1 MQSTPSA
8 TTITIEGKQFG
19 RGKALFP
26 AWEMSLPPADSDG
39 DSPATLRDLITGVV
53 RSEVAAFEERQEQR
67 QVLQALTND
76 EINAGV
82 ARGKVDM
89 GGRGA
94 DGFARQD
101 VNVEQSVAAA
111 LQAFED
117 GLYFVFID
125 DTQKEKLDE
134 TVVLR
139 PGSRVTFLRLVALAG
154 G

>member
-1 MQSTPSA
+1 MEEKN
-8 TTITIEGKQFG
+8 TITIEGKQFG

-26 AWEMSLPPADSDG
+26 AWEMPLPPPSNEGA
-39 DSPATLRDLITGVV
+39 ATLRGLIVGVV
-53 RSEVAAFEERQEQR
+53 REEVAAFRERQEQR
-67 QVLQALTND
+67 QVLQALTPVQI
-76 EINAGV
+76 EAGV

-94 DGFARQD
+94 DGFTVQEVSEDAA
-101 VNVEQSVAAA
+101 VGAA

-125 DTQKEKLDE
+125 DAQKERLDDSV
-134 TVVLR
+134 TLR
-139 PGSRVTFLRLVALAG
+139 QGSRVTFLRLVSLAG

>member
-53 RSEVAAFEERQEQR
+53 RSEVAAFEER

-139 PGSRVTFLRLVALAG
+139 PGSRVIFLRLVALAG